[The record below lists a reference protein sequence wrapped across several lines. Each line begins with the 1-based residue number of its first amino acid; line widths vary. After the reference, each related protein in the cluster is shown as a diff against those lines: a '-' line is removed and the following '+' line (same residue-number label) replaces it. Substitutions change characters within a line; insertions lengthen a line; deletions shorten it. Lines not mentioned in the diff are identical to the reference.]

1 MKDQLTIKNNQRH
14 KFSNLGEPWTLKS
27 YCETHRM
34 VSDTICI
41 LKDAGNVFLFKATFG
56 EAITCEQLSKF
67 IKIKGTNSIY
77 LYFLANALDLIF

>member
-1 MKDQLTIKNNQRH
+1 
-14 KFSNLGEPWTLKS
+14 
-27 YCETHRM
+27 M